1 MKLFLVD
8 VAHEFLKF
16 VDVLLTHFYALLG
29 VSVEVHG
36 HPLQWCLVAATH
48 AEERTVGAQS
58 QQLVVKDVSL
68 AIPSYDA
75 TCLPEGDVVQKLTT
89 RNAYLANE
97 QLIEVVG
104 GQAFFGSPVSSSFLS
119 SGSPLGTW

>member
-8 VAHEFLKF
+8 VSHEFLKL
-16 VDVLLTHFYALLG
+16 VDVLLAHFYAFFG
-29 VSVEVHG
+29 VAVEVHG
-36 HPLQWCLVAATH
+36 QPLQRCLVAAAH
-48 AEERTVGAQS
+48 AEERPIGAQS
-58 QQLVVKDVSL
+58 EQLVMKYVSL